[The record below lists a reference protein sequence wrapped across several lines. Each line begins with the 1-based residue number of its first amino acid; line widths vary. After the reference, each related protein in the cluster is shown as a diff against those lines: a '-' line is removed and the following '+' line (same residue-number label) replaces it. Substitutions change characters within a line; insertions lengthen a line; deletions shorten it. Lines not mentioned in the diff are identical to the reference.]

1 MSGLFAR
8 APARYGGKMW
18 RALIVA
24 LICSLSSGCAAVK
37 FVGLGVAGLGGA
49 LVIGGITNV
58 HSCSGVQRCVED
70 NTIPFAAVGVGI
82 GAAVVGGTVS
92 LIAYGIERDMRDPS
106 QPQVSEI
113 TEEEE

>member
-1 MSGLFAR
+1 
-8 APARYGGKMW
+8 MW
-18 RALIVA
+18 RAFAVA

-70 NTIPFAAVGVGI
+70 NTIPFAAVGIGI

-92 LIAYGIERDMRDPS
+92 LIAYGIERDMKDPN

-113 TEEEE
+113 TADEE